1 MKYNKYK
8 GLLVRALQIT
18 VIRKEKKCVSVST
31 FPYPAALPEEQ
42 HAFHYI
48 ISKQTQLIYLHSRHL
63 S

>member
-18 VIRKEKKCVSVST
+18 VIIKEKKCVST